1 VTNIDYERNKKYFR
15 LVSYKPGVIL
25 IVIGALTLFSRSF
38 GLIIVGL
45 LVAGGGAFLIYR
57 QVAGRPADREIDRQ
71 VSGIHTELRQR
82 ALTKLGLDAV
92 EVELIDP
99 VVVSGYCYNSLGTP
113 WQAKKGKDG
122 KFRSSNYEGVA
133 IFFAEQELHSYKYQM
148 SLITPNE
155 ARVQT
160 DVYFY
165 RDVVSVATDLISIPL
180 KAIGEQKQQVVQLE
194 IFKLTTSG
202 GTTVQCSMDTAGDPT
217 GRAIQGAR
225 QLVRDKKMHA
235 L

>member
-1 VTNIDYERNKKYFR
+1 LSRIDYEQNAKYFR
-15 LVSYKPGVIL
+15 RASYKVGVIL
-25 IVIGALTLFSRSF
+25 ICIGALTLFTGKA
-38 GLIIVGL
+38 GLVIVGL
-45 LVAGGGAFLIYR
+45 LLAGGGGFLIYR
-57 QVAGRPADREIDRQ
+57 QVAGRPSDEEIDRQ
-71 VSGIHTELRQR
+71 VAGIHAELRGR
-82 ALTKLGLDAV
+82 ALTKLGLDED
-92 EVELIDP
+92 EVRLIDP
-99 VVVSGYCYNSLGTP
+99 IVVSGYCFDSLGTG

-133 IFFAEQELHSYKYQM
+133 IFFAEQELHSYKYQI
-148 SLITPNE
+148 SLVTQNE

-165 RDVVSVATDLISIPL
+165 RDVVSVSTDLVSIPVRV
-180 KAIGEQKQQVVQLE
+180 IGDVKQQVVQLE

-202 GTTVQCSMDTAGDPT
+202 GTTVQCSMDISRDTT

-225 QLVRDKKMHA
+225 QLVRDKKMQA